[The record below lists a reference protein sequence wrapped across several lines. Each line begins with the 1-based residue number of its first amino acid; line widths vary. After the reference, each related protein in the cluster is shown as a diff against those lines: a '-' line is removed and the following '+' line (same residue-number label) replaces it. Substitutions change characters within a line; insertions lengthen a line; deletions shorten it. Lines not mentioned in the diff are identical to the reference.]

1 VLTAIAGDDLAA
13 ARRRAV
19 ARSAAAEARWTSST
33 HDLLDQFADLTHAA
47 EAAARRMARA
57 S

>member
-1 VLTAIAGDDLAA
+1 MLTALAGDDLAA

-19 ARSAAAEARWTSST
+19 ARSAADAHRTSSA

>member
-1 VLTAIAGDDLAA
+1 MLTAIAGDDLAA

-19 ARSAAAEARWTSST
+19 ARSAAEAARTRST
-33 HDLLDQFADLTHAA
+33 YDLLDQFADVTHAA

-57 S
+57 G

>member
-1 VLTAIAGDDLAA
+1 MLTAIAGDDLAA

-19 ARSAAAEARWTSST
+19 ARSAAEAGRASSV
-33 HDLLDQFADLTHAA
+33 HDLLDQFGDLTHAA

-57 S
+57 G

>member
-13 ARRRAV
+13 ARRRAL
-19 ARSAAAEARWTSST
+19 ARTATEARRTTST

>member
-19 ARSAAAEARWTSST
+19 ARSTAEAGRASSRY
-33 HDLLDQFADLTHAA
+33 DLLDQFADLSHAA

-57 S
+57 G